1 MKNNRRDFIKIAVPA
16 VAGMTSA
23 VAGMASLIVGMP
35 SAVAG
40 MPSAAAGIKPVNAAQ
55 VDLQSIAAGDKLS
68 SLAPLNRFPRMVQEY
83 FLGRFRE
90 IEQVS
95 EKRRASLHTKSDA
108 EAYVREVRSKIQTC
122 FGPWPEKTPLNSRT
136 TGKIERDAYI
146 IEKVIFESRPGFP
159 VTANLY
165 VPKNGK
171 FPLPAVIGTCG
182 HGDPGKATP
191 IYQSFAQGLARK
203 GYIVLIF
210 DPIGQ
215 GERIQYLSA
224 QLKPRRGIGVP
235 EHNYAGSQMVLCGE
249 SLSSWLTWDAK
260 RCVDYLLTRPEVDP
274 KQIGVTGNSGGGTQ
288 AAWLCGVER
297 RLSMAAPSCFV
308 VGFGTNLQNELPAD
322 MEQCPPNAIS
332 LGLDHSD
339 FIAAMA
345 PNPVM
350 ILDQEKDYFDARGA
364 EKSVSRLKKLYKLI
378 GAEENVALFIGPEY
392 HGYSQ
397 HNREAMYGWFNRA
410 TKKGGTKT
418 EPLLAL
424 EKEELLWCTPNGQV
438 GEAKS
443 RTVFS
448 FTKQISETLKKSRRF
463 QEGESLKKAVQ
474 LCLKL
479 PTLKGVPNFR
489 ILRPSSNRLYPQK
502 FAATYAIETESSILA
517 IVYRLS
523 DTPLLSRPP
532 VGLKRAI
539 LYVSHHSA
547 DDELRNDA
555 TLKELILAEPNSAVF
570 ACDVRGI
577 GESKPNTCGDNFL
590 EPYGNDYFY
599 AAHSNMLNYPYV
611 GQKTFDVLRIIDWL
625 KSYGH
630 TEIHLIAK
638 GWGGIPATFAGL
650 LSESVKQITLKNA
663 LTSYTDIAENEEY
676 NWPLSTLLP
685 GVLKE
690 FDLPDCYNALVSKNL
705 RQIDPWNAGA
715 GKA

>member
-1 MKNNRRDFIKIAVPA
+1 MKNNRRDFIKL
-16 VAGMTSA
+16 
-23 VAGMASLIVGMP
+23 AGMAGIGLTGASIMP
-35 SAVAG
+35 SHAEQTDVK
-40 MPSAAAGIKPVNAAQ
+40 SLAA
-55 VDLQSIAAGDKLS
+55 DDKLS
-68 SLAPLNRFPRMVQEY
+68 SLTPLNRFPRMVQEY

-90 IEQVS
+90 IEQKS
-95 EKRRASLHTKSDA
+95 EERRGSLRTKSDA

-122 FGPWPEKTPLNSRT
+122 FGPWPAKTPLNPRT
-136 TGKIERDAYI
+136 TGTLERDAYT

-165 VPKNGK
+165 VPKNKK
-171 FPLPAVIGTCG
+171 FPMPAVIGTCG
-182 HGDPGKATP
+182 HGDPGKGTP

-215 GERIQYLSA
+215 GERIQYLSSE
-224 QLKPRRGIGVP
+224 LKPRRGIGVP

-249 SLSSWLTWDAK
+249 SLSSWLTWDAI
-260 RCVDYLLTRPEVDP
+260 RCVDYLLTRPEVDA

-288 AAWLCGVER
+288 ATWLCGVES
-297 RLSMAAPSCFV
+297 RLSMAAPSCFI
-308 VGFGTNLQNELPAD
+308 VGFGQNLQNELPAD
-322 MEQCPPNAIS
+322 MEQCPPAAIS

-345 PNPVM
+345 PKPVM
-350 ILDQEKDYFDARGA
+350 ILDQEKDYFDVRGA
-364 EKSVSRLKKLYKLI
+364 EKSLARMKKLYKLL
-378 GAEENVALFIGPEY
+378 GAEENAALFIGPEY

-397 HNREAMYGWFNRA
+397 HNREAMYGWFNKA
-410 TKKGGTKT
+410 TNNGGTKT
-418 EPLLAL
+418 EPSLTL
-424 EKEELLWCTPNGQV
+424 EKEQALWCTPNGQV
-438 GEAKS
+438 GEAGS

-448 FTKQISETLKKSRRF
+448 FTKQLSESLKKNRRSLDV
-463 QEGESLKKAVQ
+463 ESLKKAVVSR
-474 LCLKL
+474 LKL
-479 PTLKGVPNFR
+479 PAWNGVPDFR
-489 ILRPSSNRLYPQK
+489 ILRPISDRLYPQK

-532 VGLKRAI
+532 VGFKRAI

-555 TLKELILAEPNSAVF
+555 ALKELILGEPNSAVF

-590 EPYGNDYFY
+590 APYGNDYFY

-630 TEIHLIAK
+630 TEIHLVAR
-638 GWGGIPATFAGL
+638 GWGAIPAAFAGL
-650 LSESVKQITLKNA
+650 LSGSVTQVTLKNA
-663 LTSYTDIAENEEY
+663 LSSYTDIAENEEY

-685 GVLKE
+685 GVLKD
-690 FDLPDCYNALVSKNL
+690 FDLPDCYRALSSKNL
-705 RQIDPWNAGA
+705 QQIEPWDAG
-715 GKA
+715 GGTVG